1 MSRRSRYLL
10 PVDANKLMDLLK
22 ASLLTYTRN
31 GGRKVDWL
39 KKLGI
44 SSRTWYK
51 WAAQECPRIRK
62 KTSVRLTKFS
72 EIDPSE
78 LPEFISESINP
89 TIILNKDFKGYLDTY
104 FYSDL
109 VMDSEKII
117 LYSSFLVMRAAE
129 LGLDL
134 RYSLDIKNVNCSIT
148 IPNSS
153 FYIKVKKENV
163 LVFELFSESTTV
175 CRGEFTPENIII
187 LIKWLHKKL
196 KSIKNKPV
204 KTLYEQFRKSI
215 AG

>member
-1 MSRRSRYLL
+1 MNRRSRYLL
-10 PVDANKLMDLLK
+10 PADAKKLMDLLQ
-22 ASLLTYTRN
+22 ASLLTYQRN

-51 WAAQECPRIRK
+51 WVAQDCPRIRK

-89 TIILNKDFKGYLDTY
+89 TILLNKDFKNYLETY

-109 VMDSEKII
+109 VVDAEKLI
-117 LYSSFLVMRAAE
+117 LSSSFLVMSAAE
-129 LGLDL
+129 VGLEL
-134 RYSLDIKNVNCSIT
+134 KYSIDIKNVNCSIT
-148 IPNSS
+148 LPGTS

-163 LVFELFSESTTV
+163 LFFELFSESTIV
-175 CRGEFTPENIII
+175 CKGEFTPENIII